1 MNIDFRKATKRQLG
15 VIIFFED
22 CPKSLKEQ
30 AYKELRSRIKAE
42 KVEEMYAEKS
52 RF

>member
-1 MNIDFRKATKRQLG
+1 MSIDFRKASRKQLE

-30 AYKELRSRIKAE
+30 AYQELRGRIASQ
-42 KVEEMYAEKS
+42 KV
-52 RF
+52 